1 MILMITLM
9 ARKWMMWLVLLINI
23 LMILLNDKVK
33 HKIADDGCNTDSDYE
48 EFNNDCS
55 NDSTNGME
63 KDCAYTD
70 DDDDDDKGAN
80 LS

>member
-1 MILMITLM
+1 M

-23 LMILLNDKVK
+23 LMILLNDTVK
-33 HKIADDGCNTDSDYE
+33 HKIADE

-63 KDCAYTD
+63 KDCVYTDDDD